1 LANEGNCNY
10 SGIMKRIDIEV
21 EIIYRDN
28 QKVNFHLLLQI
39 VYLIL
44 RFLGS
49 SFLNSLIRSS
59 LSGKMED
66 EK

>member
-1 LANEGNCNY
+1 
-10 SGIMKRIDIEV
+10 MKRIDIEV